1 MELSGIFFLSYFP
14 SVACWFCRCK
24 ACRFRELIVPFLFYF
39 LDFCLIK
46 MKLIWHK
53 LECLCSMSTFIMG
66 TTSCQCSTVFRLCVM
81 TSFTR
86 IISHLCWGILN
97 IDFCFSRLSL
107 FPSERNWYWKR
118 QYTTHGKYNLDLVAS
133 LNNRYSPSMV
143 FLMWL
148 DCRMGFPTMRMKR
161 VSLKFQT
168 ACIYWIFTVW

>member
-1 MELSGIFFLSYFP
+1 MQIYTHNIHKFNTIVVFSTPLLWKNKYF
-14 SVACWFCRCK
+14 CD
-24 ACRFRELIVPFLFYF
+24 RFNQTTYKDMKNYGNSNVCPMKSKIIGYLAIVV
-39 LDFCLIK
+39 
-46 MKLIWHK
+46 WNNHHK
-53 LECLCSMSTFIMG
+53 
-66 TTSCQCSTVFRLCVM
+66 
-81 TSFTR
+81 
-86 IISHLCWGILN
+86 ILN